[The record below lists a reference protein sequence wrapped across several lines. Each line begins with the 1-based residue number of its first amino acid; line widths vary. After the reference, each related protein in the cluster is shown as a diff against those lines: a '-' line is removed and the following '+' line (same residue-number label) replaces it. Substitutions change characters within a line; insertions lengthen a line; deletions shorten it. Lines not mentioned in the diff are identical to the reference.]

1 MSIVYSG
8 FHSIFKCAKSECF
21 TISYTYLWPAIP
33 HAFRVRLQ
41 QLPSLMRDTR
51 LRLLPYFQSILAL
64 IIAPT
69 PYILS
74 LSKIALIWISIALL
88 PISLNC
94 PPPRMAGLTYLLSLV
109 VSYWTEVLI
118 MVDLSN
124 KSHMLRSWNQ
134 SCSPITNFHPVPW
147 PHWKPLLTPV
157 DIDSKIKCDIE
168 PKSYSEV
175 NWNET
180 HKGILRGPQTQTK
193 M

>member
-41 QLPSLMRDTR
+41 QSPSLMRDTR

-74 LSKIALIWISIALL
+74 LSK
-88 PISLNC
+88 NC
-94 PPPRMAGLTYLLSLV
+94 PNLNFYCPIANLTQLPSSQDGRSDLPTQSSSYLLNWGPNHGRSLKLVTHVEELEPILFTHYKLSPSSLTTLKTV
-109 VSYWTEVLI
+109 VDACW
-118 MVDLSN
+118 
-124 KSHMLRSWNQ
+124 HR
-134 SCSPITNFHPVPW
+134 
-147 PHWKPLLTPV
+147 
-157 DIDSKIKCDIE
+157 
-168 PKSYSEV
+168 
-175 NWNET
+175 
-180 HKGILRGPQTQTK
+180 
-193 M
+193 